1 MDSAGLRATG
11 EQPNAQAGRAPA
23 TQSAI
28 NGGITCVSTGYTTV
42 WDHCSDLD
50 NAQETRRDPAEI

>member
-11 EQPNAQAGRAPA
+11 EQSNAQAGRALDA
-23 TQSAI
+23 QSVA

-42 WDHCSDLD
+42 WDHCSDLA
-50 NAQETRRDPAEI
+50 NSKETRRDPAEI